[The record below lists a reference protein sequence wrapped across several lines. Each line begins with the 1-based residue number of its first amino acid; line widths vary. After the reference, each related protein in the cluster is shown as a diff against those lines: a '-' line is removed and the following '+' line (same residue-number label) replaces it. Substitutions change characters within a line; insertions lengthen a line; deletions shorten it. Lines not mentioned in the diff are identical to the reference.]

1 MKTTLVKSQN
11 DAVTL
16 AWISQSNTFHA
27 DIYKRSTL
35 NIGLEKPCLNVK
47 IPLMSESY
55 SGLM

>member
-27 DIYKRSTL
+27 DIYKRSGYWPGKAL
-35 NIGLEKPCLNVK
+35 FKH
-47 IPLMSESY
+47 
-55 SGLM
+55 